1 LLSSISGKFVSRAH
15 FGGFM
20 TQSDVEFASGKS
32 NSRKE
37 WIEEMIAESKKKKM
51 EKQKNTEET
60 ETRDGELKRFD
71 LANC

>member
-1 LLSSISGKFVSRAH
+1 
-15 FGGFM
+15 M